1 MQQTH
6 KKQVENLQ
14 KTLPKIDNKEQ
25 LPSHTDRNTTNSNV
39 EGFPIKTY
47 NKHNSQPLLQS
58 DKYPARPALE
68 MQRHLIFILIKYI
81 ICKVLETIAIRANK
95 KTYNTS
101 TDRSRVT
108 HEARPDRG
116 CKIKTSPPAMQTCQH
131 LQEEKNTKKVN
142 SLQAKTQVTDIKK
155 PAQNCLVLPDK
166 KRTQLLTKTNF
177 LNQRITQK
185 QPKTWS
191 LRSMTN

>member
-1 MQQTH
+1 M
-6 KKQVENLQ
+6 
-14 KTLPKIDNKEQ
+14 
-25 LPSHTDRNTTNSNV
+25 
-39 EGFPIKTY
+39 
-47 NKHNSQPLLQS
+47 
-58 DKYPARPALE
+58 
-68 MQRHLIFILIKYI
+68 
-81 ICKVLETIAIRANK
+81 LETIAIRANK

-155 PAQNCLVLPDK
+155 PAQNCLVLPD
-166 KRTQLLTKTNF
+166 
-177 LNQRITQK
+177 NQKDTITQK
-185 QPKTWS
+185 AKLPDPKNYPEDLTEIS
-191 LRSMTN
+191 PDFKDMYKTNEDNNDSGYSTPHSSTTSNLGTIRKRLTKYALRFTPIQTKPVKN